1 MTTSIEL
8 PRSLRHILVA
18 LALGW
23 GLSSP
28 ASALTVPTG
37 ASVAD
42 LAAAVVADGLGADRL
57 AGQAKSLLSQGV
69 SAGDAVQALLIA
81 GYGTFDVVEG
91 VVVQGVVRDASK
103 FTGDARQIAADDLV
117 REVAARVF
125 FVQGSLVRALVR
137 EAVIAAGEDLSALN
151 AAAAARGA
159 EAAARGAPAAVGDT
173 AFIHRITGSVSVMKG
188 EQRLDGIE
196 GMRLSTGD
204 RVSSLQNST
213 AVIQFSDGCSYRIR
227 ENELITV
234 SRLSPCVLTKGSA
247 ERLSLAPLPAPPAPP
262 VLPAPPLFGVD
273 LLLEEASA
281 LAAAASADWNRT
293 APGREA
299 SAR

>member
-1 MTTSIEL
+1 
-8 PRSLRHILVA
+8 V
-18 LALGW
+18 
-23 GLSSP
+23 
-28 ASALTVPTG
+28 
-37 ASVAD
+37 
-42 LAAAVVADGLGADRL
+42 
-57 AGQAKSLLSQGV
+57 
-69 SAGDAVQALLIA
+69 VQALLVA

-137 EAVIAAGEDLSALN
+137 EAGIAAGEDLSALN

>member
-1 MTTSIEL
+1 MAESTMNTSIEL
-8 PRSLRHILVA
+8 RRLLRHILVA
-18 LALGW
+18 FALGW
-23 GLSSP
+23 GLSSS

-81 GYGTFDVVEG
+81 GYGTFDVVKG
-91 VVVQGVVRDASK
+91 VVVQGVVRDTGK

-125 FVQGSLVRALVR
+125 FVQGSLVRAQVR
-137 EAVIAAGEDLSALN
+137 EAVITAGEDLSALN

-159 EAAARGAPAAVGDT
+159 AAAVGDT
-173 AFIHRITGSVSVMKG
+173 AFIHRITGSVSVIKG
-188 EQRLDGIE
+188 EERFDGIE

-204 RVSSLQNST
+204 RVSSLQNSS
-213 AVIQFSDGCSYRIR
+213 AVIQFSDGCSYKLR
-227 ENELITV
+227 ENELITI
-234 SRLSPCVLTKGSA
+234 SRLSPCVLTKGSG
-247 ERLSLAPLPAPPAPP
+247 ERLSVAALPAPPI
-262 VLPAPPLFGVD
+262 LPAPPLFGVD
-273 LLLEEASA
+273 LLLAEAEA

-293 APGREA
+293 APGGEA